1 MIARTSV
8 SEERIQPRTYARPST
23 VTSCLSSSIYPDL
36 HAFSPL
42 CHRASLSGFCFKH
55 ETTLGGLPLGFLV
68 LVHISFDPQYS
79 FTHNVQESGQLSV
92 FGQLQ
97 TSLANDAVQILN
109 TI

>member
-1 MIARTSV
+1 MGGRDGRMEYSRDFIFFASL
-8 SEERIQPRTYARPST
+8 I
-23 VTSCLSSSIYPDL
+23 L

-42 CHRASLSGFCFKH
+42 CYRASLPGFCFKH

>member
-42 CHRASLSGFCFKH
+42 LAIIYTHLAPSMVPTQYIPLKSLIP
-55 ETTLGGLPLGFLV
+55 LPSP
-68 LVHISFDPQYS
+68 IT
-79 FTHNVQESGQLSV
+79 FT
-92 FGQLQ
+92 
-97 TSLANDAVQILN
+97 
-109 TI
+109 